1 MKLFS
6 DVKPELS
13 NMFAAKCYTA
23 RTITRWLHFI
33 IFLENTVINIYMLS
47 VLFSCFFH
55 IEAVFFF
62 YYLFICCTLV
72 VGIIRIPFIDQ
83 NVAMLSL

>member
-62 YYLFICCTLV
+62 LLFIYLLHFSCWDNT
-72 VGIIRIPFIDQ
+72 D
-83 NVAMLSL
+83 SLY